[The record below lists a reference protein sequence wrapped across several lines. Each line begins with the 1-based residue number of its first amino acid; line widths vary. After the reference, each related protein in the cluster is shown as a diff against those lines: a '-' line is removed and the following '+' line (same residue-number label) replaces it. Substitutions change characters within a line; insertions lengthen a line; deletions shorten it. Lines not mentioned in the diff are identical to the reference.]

1 MKTTNI
7 LHLIRSKI
15 CGLMLMH
22 SISGYLYYITF
33 IDDFSRNTWI
43 YYLKDNDEA
52 LKTFKELKALVE
64 NQTRKKIKI
73 FRSDNGEE
81 YMSNEFIDFWKKEG
95 VNKETIVPYTTEQ
108 NALVERKNRYIVEA
122 TWVMPHDQKLPKFNW
137 VVLSSEIILG

>member
-1 MKTTNI
+1 
-7 LHLIRSKI
+7 
-15 CGLMLMH
+15 MLMH

-81 YMSNEFIDFWKKEG
+81 YMSNEFIDF
-95 VNKETIVPYTTEQ
+95 
-108 NALVERKNRYIVEA
+108 
-122 TWVMPHDQKLPKFNW
+122 
-137 VVLSSEIILG
+137 